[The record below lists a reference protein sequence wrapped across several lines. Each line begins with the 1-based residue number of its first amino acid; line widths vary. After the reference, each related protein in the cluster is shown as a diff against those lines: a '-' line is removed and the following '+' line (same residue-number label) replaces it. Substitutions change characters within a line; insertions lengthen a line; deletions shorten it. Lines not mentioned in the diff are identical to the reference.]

1 MRILFPV
8 AIITLAAA
16 HAGAAQKPA
25 LIPPDCPNNP
35 ASHLANQGSAWRG
48 DPAKPKKLNELP
60 PADAY
65 AAVYRRDE
73 RGCMVPVKH
82 REVRR

>member
-8 AIITLAAA
+8 AVIALAAA
-16 HAGAAQKPA
+16 HSSAAQKPA
-25 LIPPDCPNNP
+25 LTPPDCSD
-35 ASHLANQGSAWRG
+35 ATSHFANKGGVWRG
-48 DPAKPKKLNELP
+48 NPAKPKKLTELP

-73 RGCMVPVKH
+73 RGCMVPVKY
-82 REVRR
+82 RDVRR